1 MVAACPDPN
10 DQIANNK
17 LNLSPINVIDP
28 KGRYTLSQID
38 AVTEQ
43 VAQSILNDAET
54 NPLSK
59 AIKLYGNDLNL
70 SSNYLNGL
78 LRQRIGSL
86 DSYPDL
92 KGRWEKG
99 NISQLETADFIQ
111 KYNYTPTGCINENDY
126 QRLARN
132 LDSYYKT

>member
-59 AIKLYGNDLNL
+59 AI
-70 SSNYLNGL
+70 SSMHATFNPCLF
-78 LRQRIGSL
+78 SMV
-86 DSYPDL
+86 S
-92 KGRWEKG
+92 
-99 NISQLETADFIQ
+99 
-111 KYNYTPTGCINENDY
+111 IN
-126 QRLARN
+126 
-132 LDSYYKT
+132 